1 MDEILPYANAIESGF
16 DEALQDKEPTVGTVG
31 ADVRRPARKVAAS
44 RDSPYLSIMFWRPK
58 TRVDNIGYVAVPA
71 SQVQLL
77 QEEGLHLMTRA
88 GEVGTVELG
97 VGEVLHL

>member
-44 RDSPYLSIMFWRPK
+44 RDSPNLSIMFWRPE
-58 TRVDNIGYVAVPA
+58 NQ
-71 SQVQLL
+71 S
-77 QEEGLHLMTRA
+77 
-88 GEVGTVELG
+88 
-97 VGEVLHL
+97 